1 MFSLLFIINFILVI
15 FTVIYIARKSNI
27 RFLVPTIPS
36 IFLWSYFVFSYVGI
50 LALFFF
56 WNDYRVSLG
65 INNKFKIL
73 ELWGYSS
80 LSLLLIV
87 IVFFLLANVFN
98 LKLNTSYK
106 EIEDS
111 GELNKSVKTS
121 MFLLFIISIGVV
133 LIYLSKI
140 PSIPLIEQLKGA
152 SSDELALSRSEATNG
167 FNGKLHW
174 YRLFYSSV
182 LTFLGYY
189 TFAASLKKPSIVN
202 WSFFLISFAAASFTA
217 LMTTQKAPLV
227 WFFIGLVSTYLITK
241 KTNIKLKTALILGI
255 TSFTALLFMYR
266 RFMGLEERPI
276 LDVIQSIFSRAFT
289 GQIGPAYFYL
299 EMFPK
304 HEEYLLGKSFPNP
317 GGIFPWENF
326 SITTEVMNY
335 MNPAMIEAG
344 VVGSAPTVFW
354 ADMYANFGVGGIIL
368 SSLLVGFILY
378 LIQYYI
384 NKLEFNPIIIA
395 YCSWLIVEAMT
406 LSSTSLANFLLNI
419 DLVFLTIVVL
429 GMLLLNQQISLT
441 NLITRLNSTDQKLIN
456 MRNKL

>member
-1 MFSLLFIINFILVI
+1 MFSLLFVINFIVVI
-15 FTVIYIARKSNI
+15 LLSVYIARKSNI

-36 IFLWSYFVFSYVGI
+36 IFIWSYFVFSYVGI
-50 LALFFF
+50 LALFFL

-87 IVFFLLANVFN
+87 LTFYFLSNILNLKIDKNYREMKDDGQLNSTVKTGMFFLFVL
-98 LKLNTSYK
+98 
-106 EIEDS
+106 
-111 GELNKSVKTS
+111 
-121 MFLLFIISIGVV
+121 SIGIV
-133 LIYLSKI
+133 LIYISKI
-140 PSIPLIEQLKGA
+140 PSIPLLEQLRGA
-152 SSDELALSRSEATNG
+152 SSKELALSRSEATNN
-167 FNGKLHW
+167 FSGKLHW

-189 TFAASLKKPSIVN
+189 TFSLSLKKPTLLN
-202 WSFFLISFAAASFTA
+202 WGFFLVTFAAASFTA

-227 WFFIGLVSTYLITK
+227 WFFIGLVSTYLITR
-241 KTNIKLKTALILGI
+241 KTQIKLKTAIILGG
-255 TSFTALLFMYR
+255 TTFTALLFMYR
-266 RFMGLEERPI
+266 RFMGLEGRPL

-289 GQIGPAYFYL
+289 GQIGPAYFYI
-299 EMFPK
+299 EMFPR
-304 HEEYLLGKSFPNP
+304 HEEYLLGRSFPNP
-317 GGIFPWENF
+317 AGVFPWETY

-354 ADMYANFGVGGIIL
+354 ADMYANFGIGGIIL
-368 SSLLVGFILY
+368 SSLLVGLLLY
-378 LIQYYI
+378 LFQYCI
-384 NKLEFNPIIIA
+384 NKLDFNPVIIA

-419 DLVFLTIVVL
+419 DLMFLTFVVIV
-429 GMLLLNQQISLT
+429 MLFLNRQIAIQDSLKW
-441 NLITRLNSTDQKLIN
+441 LKAFDQKLI
-456 MRNKL
+456 KFED